1 MKGVAEIAAVMV
13 GGAVGTTLRLS
24 IDAALPHGNTG
35 FPVST
40 LIINT
45 LGAFALGMLVAWVWP
60 KASSWL
66 RAGLGAGMLGSF
78 TTFSAVAVSLVA
90 LATSGQWMF
99 VVIYLLATLVLG
111 LGAAWLG
118 LRLGGLRAGPIDEVN
133 E

>member
-1 MKGVAEIAAVMV
+1 VKGVAEIAAVMV

-45 LGAFALGMLVAWVWP
+45 LGAFALGMLVAWVWR

-90 LATSGQWMF
+90 LATSGQWML

>member
-45 LGAFALGMLVAWVWP
+45 LGAFALGMLVAWVWR

-90 LATSGQWMF
+90 LATSGQWML